1 VKYKVIHGDDEPLY
15 IEGFG
20 AAQEVLLTA
29 VKELESR
36 GALPHWRAI
45 ALVNQVD
52 NMPRAGFSFA
62 TDDGVLVGVEK
73 A

>member
-1 VKYKVIHGDDEPLY
+1 MRYKVIHGDDDPLF

-20 AAQEVLLTA
+20 AAQEVLLRT
-29 VKELESR
+29 VRDLEKC
-36 GALPHWRAI
+36 GALPHWRAL
-45 ALVNQVD
+45 ALINQVES
-52 NMPRAGFSFA
+52 MPRAGLSFA